1 MEYFK
6 LFIKIAGG
14 VLLLDFIYFFSTQN
28 VANTNF
34 ICKHND
40 K

>member
-6 LFIKIAGG
+6 LFTKISGG

-28 VANTNF
+28 VANKIF
-34 ICKHND
+34 ICKHID
-40 K
+40 T